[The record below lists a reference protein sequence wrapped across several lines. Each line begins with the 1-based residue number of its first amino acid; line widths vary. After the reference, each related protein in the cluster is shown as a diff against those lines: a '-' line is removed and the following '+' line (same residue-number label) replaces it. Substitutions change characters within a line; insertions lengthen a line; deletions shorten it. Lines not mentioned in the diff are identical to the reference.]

1 MNSYIPN
8 APINQRLPGI
18 FSFISNIYID
28 IQLKL
33 IAFYIQ
39 LIEICE
45 IYSPLNYEFYI
56 PNNPIIKDNHNTWL
70 QPRHPWKSTVGGT
83 AASL

>member
-28 IQLKL
+28 IQLEL
-33 IAFYIQ
+33 IVFYIQ
-39 LIEICE
+39 LIE
-45 IYSPLNYEFYI
+45 FVRYI
-56 PNNPIIKDNHNTWL
+56 HL
-70 QPRHPWKSTVGGT
+70 
-83 AASL
+83 